1 MHFSQEKSISMKS
14 QPSSLGGFSMENA
27 MPRTNGVYTPPAGT
41 KGVADTTIRSA
52 PYNALIDD
60 LTADANA
67 ARPITAGGTGATN
80 ATDARENI
88 GALASADILSSELKD
103 SPVDA
108 DGLVVTDS
116 EDSGN
121 LKRILWS
128 KVKALINLSSVGAAI
143 AAANGKAT
151 PADGDFVSGVEAGGS
166 TMYKITWG
174 NIKAWVKSWI
184 AKADVGLGNV
194 DNTSDANKPVST
206 ATQNA
211 LDGKLNL
218 SGGVLTGS
226 LRTSSTFE
234 VRAVIP
240 KIYMISPG
248 AIIGYR
254 MEANISDTVDGGWR
268 VANGYSGNVIL
279 EAFSSGRI
287 NIPGFLEV
295 NGMGNVKTYV
305 DSQSYARTKDYLL
318 AETLTVGGYAFAMKA
333 SAGTIQPYSTVAGT
347 DLNLT
352 GTAFTVGG
360 IGFGTWQVI
369 GSTLSNT
376 NGTLVKRI
384 A

>member
-1 MHFSQEKSISMKS
+1 
-14 QPSSLGGFSMENA
+14 
-27 MPRTNGVYTPPAGT
+27 MPRNGQGVYSLPPVYEAVTGE
-41 KGVADTTIRSA
+41 TIEAQQHNVPLEDIASDLNYPRSIA
-52 PYNALIDD
+52 
-60 LTADANA
+60 T
-67 ARPITAGGTGATN
+67 GGTGGQSATQ
-80 ATDARENI
+80 ARENLDVYSKAESTQAAI
-88 GALASADILSSELKD
+88 DAVSDVAVKETPVEADS
-103 SPVDA
+103 
-108 DGLVVTDS
+108 VVLLDS
-116 EDSGN
+116 EDDG
-121 LKRILWS
+121 KPKKTLWS
-128 KVKALINLSSVGAAI
+128 KIKALVNVSTVGAAV

-151 PADGDFVSGVEAGGS
+151 PADSDFVSGVEAGGS

-184 AKADVGLGNV
+184 VKADVGLGNV
-194 DNTSDANKPVST
+194 DNTSDVNKPVST

-248 AIIGYR
+248 AVIGYR

-268 VANGYSGNVIL
+268 VANGYSGSAIL

-352 GTAFTVGG
+352 GTSFTVGG